1 MKSISEESIFLLKH
15 WSVVEKLKVS
25 IETLEKEIIN
35 KLSNM
40 GKELQDKD
48 WWNPDLLCHQGKQY
62 LYFDNKKWEDSI
74 QIGIEDFCSSSLLGS
89 TDYQTY
95 CYLWVTGPKR
105 DVISSALT
113 KILEKDKYFDEYYC
127 SGHSYIL
134 KKPFKKYTEL
144 DYEEFIKDDSFVE
157 YVEFLEKVY
166 LTIQSY
172 EIPSDS

>member
-1 MKSISEESIFLLKH
+1 MKSHS
-15 WSVVEKLKVS
+15 
-25 IETLEKEIIN
+25 
-35 KLSNM
+35 
-40 GKELQDKD
+40 G
-48 WWNPDLLCHQGKQY
+48 
-62 LYFDNKKWEDSI
+62 
-74 QIGIEDFCSSSLLGS
+74 SL
-89 TDYQTY
+89 TPEFRNQTY

-134 KKPFKKYTEL
+134 KKPIKKYTEL

-166 LTIQSY
+166 LTIKSF